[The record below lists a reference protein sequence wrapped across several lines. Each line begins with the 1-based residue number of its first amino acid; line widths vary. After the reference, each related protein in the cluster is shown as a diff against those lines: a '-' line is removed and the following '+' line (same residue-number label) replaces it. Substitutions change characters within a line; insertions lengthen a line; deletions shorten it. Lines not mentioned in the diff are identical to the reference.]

1 MNDNQTET
9 ARRDVVCQPRCR
21 SRLQR
26 SSRWHWIG
34 PVALPMLMLAAS
46 VTLTSCGGGGSGT
59 TTATAPPVTALPPP
73 VVMPASTEASRFLAQ
88 STFGATGDDI
98 AHVSAIGYNAWL
110 TEQFALPPISHQ
122 AVIDEV
128 LKTRSAQPYDFY
140 PSFWKQAASG
150 PDQLRQRIKFAL
162 SEIFVI
168 SLSDP
173 NVASFPRGVASYYD
187 MLGAGAFGNFRTLL
201 ENVTLHPM
209 MGLYLTSL
217 HNTKEGPNRTPDE
230 NFAREV
236 MQLFTIG
243 LYQLNQDGSVKSDA
257 QGPIPTYTLDDI
269 TNAARVY
276 TGFSWAGPD
285 QTDARFNGTGKSDP
299 NRDIT
304 PMQVYPQWHSTSA
317 KSFLGVT
324 IPAGSVDAKVD
335 LKIALDTLFNHPNTA
350 PFISHQL
357 IQRLV
362 TSNPSPAY
370 IGRVAAA
377 FANNGTG
384 VRGDMQ
390 AVIRAVLLDPEA
402 RSAAALADPT
412 FGKVREPVVRLAQWM
427 RTFQATSQLG
437 TYYLRDT
444 SDAEASLGQSA
455 LTAPTVFNFFR
466 PGFAPPGSDL
476 AAANLVGPELQ
487 TLDETSI
494 IGYGNFMQRVVQHGI
509 GSGGPANTGPADLIA
524 SGYDAL
530 LPLAGDA
537 NGLIDQIDLL
547 LSAHQ
552 LSSDDKRSISDAV
565 TTVPLTA
572 TDPAK
577 LAQAKLTRV
586 QLAVY
591 LTMLAP
597 SYLVQK

>member
-1 MNDNQTET
+1 MQKIDTQTG
-9 ARRDVVCQPRCR
+9 ANFRQPG
-21 SRLQR
+21 
-26 SSRWHWIG
+26 RW
-34 PVALPMLMLAAS
+34 PVRAQAAGIMALSL
-46 VTLTSCGGGGSGT
+46 VLTSCGGGSGASST
-59 TTATAPPVTALPPP
+59 GASTPPVAIVPPP
-73 VVMPASTEASRFLAQ
+73 PPPFSDTPASTEASRFLAQ
-88 STFGATGDDI
+88 ASFGATTEDI
-98 AHVSAIGYNAWL
+98 AHLSTVGYNAWI
-110 TEQFALPPISHQ
+110 TEQFALPPTSHQ

-128 LKTRSAQPYDFY
+128 LKTRRAQPYDFY
-140 PSFWKQAASG
+140 PSFWKQAATG
-150 PDQLRQRIKFAL
+150 PDQLRQRVKFAL

-168 SLSDP
+168 SLADP
-173 NVASFPRGVASYYD
+173 NVAAYPRGVASYYD
-187 MLGAGAFGNFRTLL
+187 MLGAGAFGNFRSLL

-243 LYQLNQDGSVKSDA
+243 LYQLNQDGSVKTDA

-285 QTDARFNGTGKSDP
+285 QSDARFNGLGKQDP

-304 PMQVYPQWHSTSA
+304 PMQAYPQWHSTTA

-324 IPAGSVDAKVD
+324 IPAGSSDAKAD
-335 LKIALDTLFNHPNTA
+335 LKIALDVLFNHPNTG
-350 PFISHQL
+350 PFVGRQL

-370 IGRVAAA
+370 ISRVAAA

-402 RSAAALADPT
+402 HSASALSDPT
-412 FGKVREPVVRLAQWM
+412 FGKVREPVVRMAQWM
-427 RTFQATSQLG
+427 RTFKATSQLG
-437 TYYLRDT
+437 TFYLRDT
-444 SDAEASLGQSA
+444 SDAEASLGQSV

-466 PGFAPPGSDL
+466 PGYAPAGSAL

-487 TLDETSI
+487 TLDETSV
-494 IGYGNFMQRVVQHGI
+494 IGYGNFMQRVVQRGV
-509 GSGGPANTGPADLIA
+509 GASGPPNTGPADSIA
-524 SGYDAL
+524 SSYDAL
-530 LPLAGDA
+530 LPLAADA
-537 NGLIDQIDLL
+537 NALTDQIDLL
-547 LSAHQ
+547 LSAHE
-552 LSSDDKRSISDAV
+552 LSVDDKRTIVDAISSI
-565 TTVPLTA
+565 PLTA
-572 TDPAK
+572 TDPTK
-577 LAQAKLTRV
+577 LAQARLTRV

-591 LTMLAP
+591 LAMLAP

>member
-1 MNDNQTET
+1 MICLDKDAYKNAQ
-9 ARRDVVCQPRCR
+9 RRDTIFTTHGAGRVGV
-21 SRLQR
+21 SGA
-26 SSRWHWIG
+26 WT
-34 PVALPMLMLAAS
+34 ALLLASAM
-46 VTLTSCGGGGSGT
+46 TLTACGGGGSSSST
-59 TTATAPPVTALPPP
+59 TTPP
-73 VVMPASTEASRFLAQ
+73 VVVAPPPAAAGDIPASTEAARFLAQ
-88 STFGATGDDI
+88 STFGPAPEDI
-98 AHVSAIGYNAWL
+98 AHLTTVGYGAWL
-110 TEQFALPPISHQ
+110 DEQFAMPLISHQ

-128 LKTRSAQPYDFY
+128 LKTRRAQPYDFY
-140 PSFWKQAASG
+140 PSFWKQAATG
-150 PDQLRQRIKFAL
+150 PDQLRQRVKFAL

-173 NVASFPRGVASYYD
+173 NVAAFPRGAASYYD
-187 MLGAGAFGNFRTLL
+187 MLGAGAFGNFRALL

-217 HNTKEGPNRTPDE
+217 HNSKETPNRTPDE

-243 LYQLNQDGSVKSDA
+243 LYQLNQDGSVKTDA
-257 QGPIPTYTLDDI
+257 QGPIPTYGLDDI

-285 QTDARFNGTGKSDP
+285 QTDARFNGTGKADP

-304 PMQVYPQWHSTSA
+304 PMQAYPQWHSTAA

-324 IPAGSVDAKVD
+324 IPAGSSDARAD
-335 LKIALDTLFNHPNTA
+335 LKIALDTLFNHPNTG
-350 PFISHQL
+350 PFIGRQL

-370 IGRVAAA
+370 ISRVAAA
-377 FANNGTG
+377 FADNGAG
-384 VRGDMQ
+384 VRGDMK
-390 AVIRAVLLDPEA
+390 AIISAVLLDPEA
-402 RSAAALADPT
+402 RSASGLADPA

-427 RTFQATSQLG
+427 HTFKATSQLG
-437 TYYLRDT
+437 TWYLRDT
-444 SDAEASLGQSA
+444 SDPEASLGQSA

-466 PGFAPPGSDL
+466 PGYAPPGSDL
-476 AAANLVGPELQ
+476 AAANLVAPELQ
-487 TLDETSI
+487 VLDETSV
-494 IGYGNFMQRVVQHGI
+494 IGYGNYMQRVVQRGV
-509 GSGGPANTGPADLIA
+509 GASGPPNTGPADVIA
-524 SGYDAL
+524 SGYESL
-530 LPLAGDA
+530 LPLAADA
-537 NGLIDQIDLL
+537 TQLVDQIDLL
-547 LSAHQ
+547 LTAHTLSA
-552 LSSDDKRSISDAV
+552 SDKRTIIDATNTVALTSTDAV
-565 TTVPLTA
+565 
-572 TDPAK
+572 K